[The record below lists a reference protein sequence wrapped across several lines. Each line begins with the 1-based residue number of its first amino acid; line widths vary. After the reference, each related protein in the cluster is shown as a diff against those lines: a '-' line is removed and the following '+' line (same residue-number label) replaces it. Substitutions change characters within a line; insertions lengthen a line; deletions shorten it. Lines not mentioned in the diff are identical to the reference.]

1 MNSDLLYCLLKCFGL
16 AESDEGLCSHHQ
28 HRSCCLAVDLWYVWK
43 GKMITSV
50 WSGICCAGAKLL
62 SHFNRCHLQM
72 INAQPQAKINTLK
85 YHHIATITP
94 HAPLKPHMFTS
105 FIEQCCGPLRSPQ
118 CLSGF
123 SLSVSGEQID
133 LLVLRCFSY
142 VFSHGLQSD
151 DLSINMYHQVFLAA
165 FQIYFIQ
172 WKKLHGVGFTWNDFH
187 SEIC

>member
-1 MNSDLLYCLLKCFGL
+1 M
-16 AESDEGLCSHHQ
+16 
-28 HRSCCLAVDLWYVWK
+28 SCCLAVDLWYVWK
-43 GKMITSV
+43 GKKITYV

-94 HAPLKPHMFTS
+94 HASLKLHTFTS
-105 FIEQCCGPLRSPQ
+105 FIGQCCGPMRSHQ

-133 LLVLRCFSY
+133 LLVLRRFSS
-142 VFSHGLQSD
+142 VFSHGLQSH
-151 DLSINMYHQVFLAA
+151 DLSINISRQVFLDA
-165 FQIYFIQ
+165 FQMYIIQ
-172 WKKLHGVGFTWNDFH
+172 WKIYWCRIYLKWLSIRNCV
-187 SEIC
+187 